1 MMKVNFAYDL
11 LPSLDGAICTVTET
25 RRNQQAELLTR
36 ATYNSPGLDSSSL
49 WRALQATIDI

>member
-25 RRNQQAELLTR
+25 LEETSRQSFSQGPLTIHQGW
-36 ATYNSPGLDSSSL
+36 TVPPSGGLS
-49 WRALQATIDI
+49 RPP